1 MNFSTMIKT
10 FQLSI
15 LLLLLGFTSSAIATD
30 YRLFVGEIKTLVL
43 KTPIQRVAVGS
54 GGLISTSI
62 LENGNLLI
70 LGESAGDTELQI
82 WFKNGSVVAHK
93 FYIIAGNSSRDTG
106 EIKRILG
113 NLPDAVI
120 SEVGKSIV
128 IKGNVSTQQFEMID
142 KLIAIY
148 PQILNLTQATSTQEL
163 EAMFTGLPGVTV
175 SRAGS
180 KILLRGEVVAED
192 KAFIEAVVQAYP
204 DLIDLTLAPETINKP
219 MVYMNVQITE
229 FSTNAIENLGINWS
243 NTFNGPSGGFAQD
256 FTRSRG
262 GSISDNNSSDFS
274 LPGAATLGELS
285 QGVGFF
291 GIATSITSAINLAVS
306 SGDAIILASP
316 TLSTRSGTSAE
327 FLSGGEFPIPVPD
340 GNGGTTIE
348 FKQYGV
354 SLNVTPEIG
363 RDGKIAA
370 KVETEVSSIDSSVAV
385 DGGPPGT
392 RSRKTMAEV
401 SLRQGQTLAISGLV
415 NQEMGKD
422 NTKIAGLGDIPILGA
437 LFRSSNFRN
446 QRSDL
451 IIFITPYAYDADSDL
466 NKEALA
472 TEQSLRK
479 RFFDNIDGEK
489 NGLTEILD

>member
-1 MNFSTMIKT
+1 MGYNMNFSTMIKT

-285 QGVGFF
+285 
-291 GIATSITSAINLAVS
+291 
-306 SGDAIILASP
+306 
-316 TLSTRSGTSAE
+316 
-327 FLSGGEFPIPVPD
+327 
-340 GNGGTTIE
+340 
-348 FKQYGV
+348 
-354 SLNVTPEIG
+354 
-363 RDGKIAA
+363 
-370 KVETEVSSIDSSVAV
+370 
-385 DGGPPGT
+385 
-392 RSRKTMAEV
+392 
-401 SLRQGQTLAISGLV
+401 
-415 NQEMGKD
+415 
-422 NTKIAGLGDIPILGA
+422 
-437 LFRSSNFRN
+437 
-446 QRSDL
+446 
-451 IIFITPYAYDADSDL
+451 
-466 NKEALA
+466 
-472 TEQSLRK
+472 
-479 RFFDNIDGEK
+479 RFEW
-489 NGLTEILD
+489 